1 MWFRENPPKQ
11 VISIS
16 PSYNCSAVP
25 FQQYAPQAA
34 GDFIVVFIEGKK
46 KKLYLPTVFQMLI
59 FLCYNHIIFRT
70 TNLAADYVTMEMMV
84 PETMM
89 GGLIGRSGSN
99 ISRIRVESGAVIKVS
114 RCPNLYL

>member
-16 PSYNCSAVP
+16 PSYNYSAVP

-46 KKLYLPTVFQMLI
+46 KIIPADCFSNVNI
-59 FLCYNHIIFRT
+59 FVL
-70 TNLAADYVTMEMMV
+70 
-84 PETMM
+84 
-89 GGLIGRSGSN
+89 
-99 ISRIRVESGAVIKVS
+99 
-114 RCPNLYL
+114 